1 MLIFVYPFA
10 SVVGTFGPAGPRL
23 GLSPKTAHLMG
34 LSPSRSLLRARSS
47 GTNLMTFAMLT
58 RPAAYTLTSRLT
70 TRTLVAATLLLVS
83 LGLFQS
89 ALAQN
94 TEPGPVARLIS
105 GSMAEARNS
114 RPRRVSEDSV
124 AASKSGP
131 SSSAAL
137 QDANAIE
144 RRAFEQTNL
153 ARAKNGLP
161 TLVWDPELCRLARK
175 HSEQMASLRYF
186 SHETPDGLQLKER
199 ARASGILHFRVI
211 GENIAYNKGHE
222 DPGGFAVERWLTSSG
237 HRDNMLYPGFQS
249 SAIGSYVAADG
260 STYLTQ
266 VFIAR

>member
-1 MLIFVYPFA
+1 MTSATLAA
-10 SVVGTFGPAGPRL
+10 SWIQR
-23 GLSPKTAHLMG
+23 
-34 LSPSRSLLRARSS
+34 RA
-47 GTNLMTFAMLT
+47 F
-58 RPAAYTLTSRLT
+58 RLT
-70 TRTLVAATLLLVS
+70 NRTVVAATLLLASFGV
-83 LGLFQS
+83 FQS

-94 TEPGPVARLIS
+94 LQPRPVARLVS
-105 GSMAEARNS
+105 ESMAEARNS
-114 RPRRVSEDSV
+114 RPRRISLEPSPVASTSV
-124 AASKSGP
+124 T
-131 SSSAAL
+131 SSSPSL
-137 QDANAIE
+137 ENANAVE
-144 RRAFEQTNL
+144 RRAFEQTNV

-211 GENIAYNKGHE
+211 GENIAYNKGYE

-237 HRDNMLYPGFQS
+237 HRANMLYPGFQA